1 MAVINVKVR
10 KTKDPF
16 YVKCT
21 VEQFKDKLSKC
32 QRTKPLRIIIDYNEK
47 QKPIYEIQEQPI
59 FTRHYVF
66 CNAVELD
73 NKDWKRDLINT
84 KKVKFSKEK
93 MQVLKAWNDFNQDL
107 LIDLS
112 IQQGN
117 AFNVWSKIYASEY
130 VNDLN
135 DAEAKAQINISLN
148 NSKTG
153 KLEIK

>member
-1 MAVINVKVR
+1 MSYQR

-16 YVKCT
+16 YVNCSLK
-21 VEQFKDKLSKC
+21 EFKDILSKC
-32 QRTKPLRIIIDYNEK
+32 QKTKPLRIITGYNEN
-47 QKPIYEIQEQPI
+47 QKPIYEIKEEPI

-73 NKDWKRDLINT
+73 NKDWKRLLNET
-84 KKVKFSKEK
+84 KKVIDGKLKI
-93 MQVLKAWNDFNQDL
+93 QVLNDFNNFNQDL
-107 LIDLS
+107 LIELS
-112 IQQGN
+112 IKQGN

-135 DAEAKAQINISLN
+135 DAEAKAQIQISIN